1 MRTLLTAENC
11 RKGMLLFLE
20 RFENGKLLNLAK
32 EIGAEDAVLSDI
44 KKLFSVQYS
53 ALWIGQTGEDEIR
66 KLITEYEV
74 VKSTNLLLNVSA
86 HSKEGAF
93 KAWRDYLKFI
103 GFSCESVR
111 AKRPSLDKFFYNLL
125 RIAGYEDMLP
135 DNMKSFRDEMA
146 NHSTEIRDVL
156 GDTLAIFMEIYA
168 PYLSGFTDAECEEIK
183 NSITSEMFT
192 SSSTASNATVKKAAE
207 EYRKNQVKSQLY
219 KLWSDK
225 TGGTKNPRAW
235 SEKYRTPILCCVPA
249 KDYANAKKAFA
260 TLNSSTQSEADIKEA
275 LSFLQS
281 AEFFGDIASEAFRD
295 QVFRKRII
303 GDYISL
309 LSNIEEVRDAL
320 ESTGISAYEWNDNPS
335 IRSKISSMASAEY
348 NAGGSDRAIGIIDS
362 MEGPEL
368 KKWLT
373 EIVRKDMGLGV
384 KIIVN
389 KEG

>member
-1 MRTLLTAENC
+1 M
-11 RKGMLLFLE
+11 
-20 RFENGKLLNLAK
+20 
-32 EIGAEDAVLSDI
+32 
-44 KKLFSVQYS
+44 
-53 ALWIGQTGEDEIR
+53 
-66 KLITEYEV
+66 
-74 VKSTNLLLNVSA
+74 
-86 HSKEGAF
+86 
-93 KAWRDYLKFI
+93 
-103 GFSCESVR
+103 
-111 AKRPSLDKFFYNLL
+111 
-125 RIAGYEDMLP
+125 
-135 DNMKSFRDEMA
+135 
-146 NHSTEIRDVL
+146 
-156 GDTLAIFMEIYA
+156 
-168 PYLSGFTDAECEEIK
+168 
-183 NSITSEMFT
+183 
-192 SSSTASNATVKKAAE
+192 
-207 EYRKNQVKSQLY
+207 
-219 KLWSDK
+219 
-225 TGGTKNPRAW
+225 
-235 SEKYRTPILCCVPA
+235 CCVPA

-281 AEFFGDIASEAFRD
+281 AEFFGDIASEAFGD
-295 QVFRKRII
+295 QAFRKRII

-389 KEG
+389 QEG